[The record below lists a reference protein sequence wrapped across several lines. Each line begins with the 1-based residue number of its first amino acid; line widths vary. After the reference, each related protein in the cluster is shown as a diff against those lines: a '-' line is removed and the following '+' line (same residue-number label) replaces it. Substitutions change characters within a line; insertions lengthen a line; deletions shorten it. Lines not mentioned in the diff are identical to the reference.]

1 MEIFA
6 VKRTPLFFG
15 EDGIPLAEARITL
28 PHAEGEDKASRA
40 VNHFYERIGDA
51 LERIAREVLLP
62 IARELHKEST
72 DPRKRLTHRPFRLL
86 CECALSAVGEGML
99 VKRTV
104 TVRHRGRVI
113 FERCDHE
120 IVCNDGLILPWKEKS
135 PK

>member
-1 MEIFA
+1 MEISA
-6 VKRTPLFFG
+6 VKLPPLFLG
-15 EDGIPLAEARITL
+15 ERGVLMAEAQITL
-28 PHAEGEDKASRA
+28 PRTVGEDKASCA
-40 VNHFYERIGDA
+40 VNHFYDRIGDA

-62 IARELHKEST
+62 ISRELYEKSD